1 MKNFREMKKSIKTAA
16 IIISVIAVVS
26 GVYVWHTSQMN
37 DLRQELLDE
46 QQKALNEQEQRERMT
61 QLVEDIRGENA
72 YLEGENQSLRSQ
84 LDERL
89 TEEVAVFDAAMIKE
103 QILDIKEIGT
113 MEYHYTNVGTVDSVN
128 HFKNTD
134 VKIPFSSKTAI
145 VTMDGVIKAG
155 VDAEQ
160 IEIVVNEMKKTI
172 TITIP
177 EATILSNEPIE
188 ESMIVYTEEEGL
200 FNNLTLAD
208 GSSIRI
214 EIKNKAEANAL
225 ENDILNQARENAA
238 EFVKCLIEAV
248 PSVKDTYKIII
259 R

>member
-1 MKNFREMKKSIKTAA
+1 MKKFKEMKKSIKTAA
-16 IIISVIAVVS
+16 IILSAIAIVVS
-26 GVYVWHTSQMN
+26 AYFWHTSQIN
-37 DLRQELLDE
+37 TIRRSLEDEKQRLLDE
-46 QQKALNEQEQRERMT
+46 QEVLMSRRIDEIQ
-61 QLVEDIRGENA
+61 GELA
-72 YLEGENQSLRSQ
+72 SSEEEKKSLRAQ
-84 LDERL
+84 VDDLL
-89 TEEVAVFDAAMIKE
+89 TEEIAVFDAELIEE

-128 HFKNTD
+128 HFKNTELE
-134 VKIPFSSKTAI
+134 IPFSSKTAI
-145 VTMDGVIKAG
+145 ATMNGIITAG

-160 IEIVVNEMKKTI
+160 IKITANEITKTI

-177 EATILSNEPIE
+177 KATILSNELDE

-214 EIKNKAEANAL
+214 EIKNKAEQNAL
-225 ENDILNQARENAA
+225 ENGILEQARENAG

>member
-1 MKNFREMKKSIKTAA
+1 MKKIREMKKSIKTAT
-16 IIISVIAVVS
+16 IIISVIAVVVS
-26 GVYVWHTSQMN
+26 AIIWHTSQMN

-46 QQKALNEQEQRERMT
+46 QQKVLNEQEQNT
-61 QLVEDIRGENA
+61 LLAQQLDSSEKEK
-72 YLEGENQSLRSQ
+72 QSLSAQ
-84 LDERL
+84 IDELL
-89 TEEVAVFDAAMIKE
+89 TEEVAVFDATLVKE

-160 IEIVVNEMKKTI
+160 IEIVVNEMTKTI

-177 EATILSNEPIE
+177 EATILSNEPFE
-188 ESMIVYTEEEGL
+188 ESMVVYTEEEGL

-214 EIKNKAEANAL
+214 EIKDKAEANAL
-225 ENDILNQARENAA
+225 ENNILKQAQEKAG
-238 EFVKCLIEAV
+238 EFVKCLIEAI